1 LGRSKQ
7 PKRSSEADLRRDS
20 DAESGADG
28 LGLSRLVPFGA
39 FAPRTALL
47 DKRPNALAGFLTHPL
62 TLRLLSALVICLAW
76 EAAARIP
83 ISFAFPTFSETM
95 VALWSM
101 VADFSLFHAFAITL
115 QPLVIGLLISAV
127 LGVAV
132 GVAMGLNGWVQ
143 WLASPVFIVAQAAP
157 LAALIPLI
165 IFAYGIGLTAKT
177 LVVCIMA
184 MPVIVLNSY
193 VAVRHAPVSLLEM
206 GRSFLASRRQI
217 ITRIILPEA
226 SPVIFAGLRLG
237 CAAAFVGAIL
247 AELLITPV
255 GIGDLITYNRSIAD
269 YPKMYAAILSIIVV
283 SVLFIEVLEAI
294 EMSVFRP
301 ERRART

>member
-1 LGRSKQ
+1 MASLRSNT
-7 PKRSSEADLRRDS
+7 EA
-20 DAESGADG
+20 APGAFAVG
-28 LGLSRLVPFGA
+28 VSRLFPFGA

-47 DKRPNALAGFLTHPL
+47 DKQQSALGAFLSHPL
-62 TLRLLSALVICLAW
+62 TLRLISGLAICLVW
-76 EAAARIP
+76 EGAARIP
-83 ISFAFPTFSETM
+83 ISFAFPTFGETM

-101 VADFSLFHAFAITL
+101 ISDFSLFHAFAITL
-115 QPLVIGLLISAV
+115 QPLAVGLVISAV
-127 LGVAV
+127 LGVAI
-132 GVAMGLNGWVQ
+132 GVAMGLNSFVR
-143 WLASPVFIVAQAAP
+143 WLASPIFIVAQAAP

-193 VAVRHAPVSLLEM
+193 VAVGHAPLSLVEM
-206 GRSFLASRRQI
+206 GRSFLGSRRQV
-217 ITRIILPEA
+217 ITRIILPSA

-269 YPKMYAAILSIIVV
+269 YPKMYAAILSIIIV
-283 SVLFIEVLEAI
+283 SVLFIELLEIVEVA
-294 EMSVFRP
+294 VFRP
-301 ERRART
+301 EKRARA

>member
-1 LGRSKQ
+1 M
-7 PKRSSEADLRRDS
+7 ADLRRDTKI
-20 DAESGADG
+20 EPVGADG
-28 LGLSRLVPFGA
+28 LGISRLIPFGG

-47 DKRPNALAGFLTHPL
+47 DKQPSALAAFLSHPL
-62 TLRLLSALVICLAW
+62 TLRVLSGLAMCLAW
-76 EAAARIP
+76 EGAARIP
-83 ISFAFPTFSETM
+83 ISFAFPTFSATM

-101 VADFSLFHAFAITL
+101 IADFSLFHAFGITL
-115 QPLVIGLLISAV
+115 QPLVLGLLISAI

-143 WLASPVFIVAQAAP
+143 WFASPIFIVAQAAP

-193 VAVRHAPVSLLEM
+193 VAVRHSPVSLLEM
-206 GRSFLASRRQI
+206 CRSFLGSRRQV
-217 ITRIILPEA
+217 ITRIILPAA

-269 YPKMYAAILSIIVV
+269 YPKMYAAILSIIIV
-283 SVLFIEVLEAI
+283 SVLFIELLEI
-294 EMSVFRP
+294 FEVVVFRP
-301 ERRART
+301 EKRARR

>member
-1 LGRSKQ
+1 VASLRHDT
-7 PKRSSEADLRRDS
+7 EAG
-20 DAESGADG
+20 SGADG
-28 LGLSRLVPFGA
+28 LGLSRLIPFGA

-47 DKRPNALAGFLTHPL
+47 DRQPSALAAFITHPL
-62 TLRLLSALVICLAW
+62 TLRILSGLAICIAW

-83 ISFAFPTFSETM
+83 ISFAFPTFGETM

-101 VADFSLFHAFAITL
+101 IADFSLIHAFAITL
-115 QPLVIGLLISAV
+115 QPLILGLLISAL

-193 VAVRHAPVSLLEM
+193 VAVRHTPVSLLEM
-206 GRSFLASRRQI
+206 GRSFLGSRRQV
-217 ITRIILPEA
+217 ITRIILPAA

-269 YPKMYAAILSIIVV
+269 YPKMYAAILSIVV
-283 SVLFIEVLEAI
+283 ASVLFIELLEII
-294 EMSVFRP
+294 EVALFRP
-301 ERRART
+301 EKRAGA